1 MQRAIILCA
10 LFNLAVIQA
19 VDASQDQVDNT
30 DMSILVGPPAP
41 IAPVVIARDPSGQAT
56 IRAVRIN
63 TPLSLDGVLDET
75 AYTNTLSMSDF
86 VQAEPLE
93 GQPAT
98 QRTEIW
104 LFFDDERVY
113 VSARLWEPHMD
124 RVVANEMRRDSFNIF
139 SANDAFG
146 FSFDTFYDR
155 RNAISFTVNAIGG
168 FVEGQTTDE
177 RQFNPDYNAVWDSSV
192 GRFDGGW
199 TVEAAL
205 PFKSLRYRSGRNQV
219 WGFNARRH
227 TPWKNE
233 TSFIVPIPAAREG
246 FGLVTMSLAAT
257 VVGLEAP
264 TSSRTF
270 EIKPF
275 VTSSVSSDL
284 TATPSISNK
293 LATDVGLDVKY
304 AVTQGL
310 TTDLTYNTD
319 FAQVEADE
327 QQINLT
333 RFSLFFPE
341 KREFFLENKGT
352 FAFGGAGAGVGFGGG
367 DLPILFYSRRIGLH
381 QGKAVPINGGGR
393 LTGRAGKYSLGVL
406 HIQSDDDSS
415 VGALRTNYTVARLKR
430 DILRRS
436 SIGALFTRRS
446 ILENGTGGNDV
457 YGIDGAF
464 AFFDNLVINTYWA
477 RSHTEGLQGDDTSY
491 RAQLDYAGDRYGL
504 QLERLTVGE
513 NFKPGI
519 GFLRRNDMRK
529 NYGEFRFSP
538 RPTSLPSIRKFSAV
552 TSLTYIENGAG
563 RLETRGLVGE
573 FGIEFQNSDRFSVSY
588 NSMYELLSQ
597 PFRIAPTVTLP
608 VGGYHFQGTRASYSF
623 GTQRKISWNIGIG
636 HGTFFSGKR
645 TTINI
650 SQGRIELSPQFSV
663 QPTLS
668 FNWLDLPEG
677 SFRTNLI
684 GSRVTYTVTPRMFVS
699 ALLQYNSSGNAIG
712 SNVRLRWEYQPGSEL
727 FVVYNEQRDT
737 LTRGFPNLANRA
749 LIVKINRLFRP

>member
-1 MQRAIILCA
+1 MGKRIKSLINSELEPGYINVNWDGAWQVRTDVSDIGWSIEFAIPFRTIRY
-10 LFNLAVIQA
+10 
-19 VDASQDQVDNT
+19 SDQVDQEWGINFQRT
-30 DMSILVGPPAP
+30 IRRRNETVFWSPLPRQYNLYRVSMAGLLKGVQ
-41 IAPVVIARDPSGQAT
+41 APVGLSRNLQFTPYVIGELVKRDTDS
-56 IRAVRIN
+56 RN
-63 TPLSLDGVLDET
+63 T
-75 AYTNTLSMSDF
+75 TL
-86 VQAEPLE
+86 
-93 GQPAT
+93 
-98 QRTEIW
+98 
-104 LFFDDERVY
+104 
-113 VSARLWEPHMD
+113 
-124 RVVANEMRRDSFNIF
+124 
-139 SANDAFG
+139 
-146 FSFDTFYDR
+146 
-155 RNAISFTVNAIGG
+155 AIG
-168 FVEGQTTDE
+168 D
-177 RQFNPDYNAVWDSSV
+177 W
-192 GRFDGGW
+192 GG
-199 TVEAAL
+199 
-205 PFKSLRYRSGRNQV
+205 
-219 WGFNARRH
+219 
-227 TPWKNE
+227 
-233 TSFIVPIPAAREG
+233 
-246 FGLVTMSLAAT
+246 
-257 VVGLEAP
+257 
-264 TSSRTF
+264 
-270 EIKPF
+270 
-275 VTSSVSSDL
+275 
-284 TATPSISNK
+284 
-293 LATDVGLDVKY
+293 DVKY
-304 AVTQGL
+304 SVTSGL
-310 TTDLTYNTD
+310 TLDATYNTD

-352 FAFGGAGAGVGFGGG
+352 FAFGGAGAGVGFGNG

-381 QGKAVPINGGGR
+381 QGTAVPITGGGR
-393 LTGRAGKYSLGVL
+393 LTGRAGKYSLGAL
-406 HIQSDDDSS
+406 HIQSGDDST
-415 VGALRTNYTVARLKR
+415 VGAFRTNYTVARLKR

-446 ILENGTGGNDV
+446 RLENGTGTNDV

-464 AFFDNLVINTYWA
+464 AFFDNLVINTYWS

-504 QLERLTVGE
+504 QLERLAVGE

-538 RPTSLPSIRKFSAV
+538 RPISLPSIRRFSAV
-552 TSLTYIENGAG
+552 TSLSYIENGEG
-563 RLETRGLVGE
+563 RLETRHFTGQ

-608 VGGYHFQGTRASYSF
+608 VGGYHFQGTQASYSF
-623 GTQRKISWNIGIG
+623 GTQRKISLDLGIA

-645 TTINI
+645 TTVNI
-650 SQGRIELSPQFSV
+650 RQGRIELSPQFSV

-699 ALLQYNSSGNAIG
+699 ALLQYNSSGNAVG

-737 LTRGFPNLANRA
+737 LTPGFPNLANRA